1 MTQLPISLTMS
12 LEYERLGFSI
22 IPLLPHDKRPNWRLL
37 PLNGKSEPTWTPFQ
51 IERADTDRIMV
62 WWDTCP
68 DGNVGIVT
76 GAVSGVIVLD
86 VDGPEGSDQLTGR
99 DMPRTPYVATG
110 KGYHYYFKHPGFET
124 ANFARKLPGLDFRG
138 DGGYVVAPP
147 SIHPSGSRYAWAITP
162 NQEPFADAPEWLVS
176 LLREKDIRPAPP
188 TNTRPMQVGGSNAAY
203 ASKAFQNELSKLQAT
218 GEGSRNHQLN
228 ASAFSLGQLVAIGE
242 LSESEVVSGLTS
254 VALSIGLKGSEIART
269 IASGLE
275 AGRLQPRDIP
285 QKSALVVRQAAPQV
299 IQPTEDDLIGIA
311 DVSAQAKERAID
323 WAQHPKEIRGYRT
336 GIEELDSALSG
347 ILDSDIVI
355 ILGRTGGGKSTLAT
369 QFLCSIAAQDARI
382 LTFTTE
388 MTPEWYLHRIA
399 SYQIGVNSKDI
410 FTGALGKENAKLLSA
425 YDKAGHWPIDFYRH
439 DNPTPDLIIRKA
451 EQAQAR
457 GAKGVIL
464 DSLNNVFTPGRSV
477 YDGTKDT
484 MAALRHIARGLG
496 MFVIATCQANRG
508 PSDRANKEPLLTDA
522 QGGGV
527 IEQDAT
533 RFLTIYRPGYDIET
547 RQVKADAAD
556 PIDPRVAYIT
566 VVKDRMFSA
575 QGRRIETL
583 WEAGRGYQKLTKRTI
598 DLGEFSPAYA
608 GNGGYHDR
616 D

>member
-1 MTQLPISLTMS
+1 MNIPALLTMA
-12 LEYERLGFSI
+12 LEYERLGMSV
-22 IPLLPHDKRPNWRLL
+22 IPLLPRDKRPNWRLL
-37 PLNGKSEPTWTPFQ
+37 PLNSKNEPTWTPFQ

-62 WWDTCP
+62 WWDKLP
-68 DGNVGIVT
+68 EGNVGIVC
-76 GAVSGVIVLD
+76 GAVSGVVVLD
-86 VDGPEGSDQLTGR
+86 VDGPEGSDQITGR
-99 DMPRTPYVATG
+99 DMPKTPYVATG
-110 KGYHYYFKHPGFET
+110 KGYHYYFAHPGFET

-147 SIHPSGSRYAWAITP
+147 SIHPSGSAYTWALTP
-162 NQEPFADAPEWLVS
+162 NQTPFAQAPQWLID
-176 LLREKDIRPAPP
+176 LLKEKSTRLEPKPIP
-188 TNTRPMQVGGSNAAY
+188 TPHVGGSNAAY
-203 ASKAFQNELSKLQAT
+203 ASKAFQNELAILQAT
-218 GEGSRNHQLN
+218 VEGQRNHQLN
-228 ASAFSLGQLVAIGE
+228 KAAFALGQLVAIGE

-254 VALSIGLKGSEIART
+254 VALSIGLGHAEIART

-275 AGRLQPRDIP
+275 DGRNQPRSIPNKKPDI
-285 QKSALVVRQAAPQV
+285 RQAAA
-299 IQPTEDDLIGIA
+299 QPVPLESADDDLISIA
-311 DVSAQAKERAID
+311 EVASAAKDRAIS
-323 WAQHPKEIRGYRT
+323 WANDPKDIRGYCT

-347 ILDSDIVI
+347 ILENDIVI
-355 ILGRTGGGKSTLAT
+355 ILGRTGGGKSTICT
-369 QFLCSIAAQDARI
+369 QFLCSIASQAR
-382 LTFTTE
+382 LLAFTTE

-399 SYQIGVNSKDI
+399 SYKRGVNSKDI
-410 FTGALGKENAKLLSA
+410 FTGKLGSDPKLLSA
-425 YDKAGHWPIDFYRH
+425 YDDAGAWPIDFYKH

-508 PSDRANKEPLLTDA
+508 PADRANKEPLLSDA

-533 RFLTIYRPGYDIET
+533 RFLTLYRPGYDIET
-547 RQVKADAAD
+547 RQVKANEAD

-575 QGRRIETL
+575 QGKRIETL
-583 WEAGRGYQKLTKRTI
+583 WEAGKGYMKLDKRNI
-598 DLGEFSPAYA
+598 DLEEYSKAYN
-608 GNGGYHDR
+608 GNGDYPND
-616 D
+616 